1 MNEVENVLKKLSDK
15 INRVKTDIA
24 RQEGAR
30 QSVMENIEKNFGVK
44 TLEEVKELL
53 AKKRVELTGKEKERD
68 ELLKLAKEK
77 LEKFEEV

>member
-1 MNEVENVLKKLSDK
+1 MSVEQVLKTLTDK
-15 INRVKTDIA
+15 INKIKTDIA

-30 QSVMENIEKNFGVK
+30 QSVMESIEKNFGVK
-44 TLEEVKELL
+44 TLKEAKELL
-53 AKKRVELTGKEKERD
+53 AKKRVELTDKEKDRD